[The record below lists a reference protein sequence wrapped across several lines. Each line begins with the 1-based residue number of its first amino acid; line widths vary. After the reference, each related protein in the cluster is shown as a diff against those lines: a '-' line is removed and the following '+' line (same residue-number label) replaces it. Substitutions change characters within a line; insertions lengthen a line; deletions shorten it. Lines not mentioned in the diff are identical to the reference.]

1 MHAISSTI
9 RPRIFA
15 SFRHSSPYM
24 MQVSPPPT
32 SFVLT
37 QPPQRVRVIKNI
49 IAHFSKSEH
58 ANNLLTQERLK
69 HGVRF
74 GLQKVSKIRF
84 GNIYWSALS
93 VADSLSII
101 EMLIKDGKLK
111 FKVSSVISVSD
122 GMLLVPV
129 CGEDT

>member
-9 RPRIFA
+9 QPRIFA
-15 SFRHSSPYM
+15 NYWRSSLYV
-24 MQVSPPPT
+24 MQVSLSPT
-32 SFVLT
+32 SFALT
-37 QPPQRVRVIKNI
+37 QPPQRVRIIKNI
-49 IAHFSKSEH
+49 IAHFSISEH

-84 GNIYWSALS
+84 GNIYWSSLS

-111 FKVSSVISVSD
+111 FKVSSVGDDVLFVS
-122 GMLLVPV
+122 V
-129 CGEDT
+129 CGKDT